1 MDKPRRQPRFVI
13 FALLPQPPG
22 GPPFR
27 SASSLIS
34 AESRWFRTIGLLLA
48 GLGAVML
55 STRSILIKLAYEYH
69 VDPVTFLTLRMV
81 FSLPF
86 FVAAGIW
93 AQKGR
98 GTPAPALSRRDIAS
112 IIGLGLLGYYF
123 ASYIDFVAL
132 QYISAALAR
141 LIIFLN
147 PTITLIV
154 LALFFSRRIV
164 GREVAAMLACYAGIA
179 LCLWHD
185 VQLSGSVGDTAFG
198 SLLSFASAFCYAL
211 YLIFSNKMI
220 SRIGSVPFTAY
231 AMTVSSIAVIIH
243 FLLTHSLSA
252 LALPW
257 QVYAYGIGMAVFC
270 TALPVFMVS
279 EANRRIGP
287 AHVGIL
293 SSMGPIA
300 TVLLGMVVLNET
312 VSASQFAGMLLVLV
326 GVWFVSQ
333 KPKSA

>member
-1 MDKPRRQPRFVI
+1 M
-13 FALLPQPPG
+13 
-22 GPPFR
+22 
-27 SASSLIS
+27 S
-34 AESRWFRTIGLLLA
+34 AESRWFRPLGLFLA
-48 GLGAVML
+48 GAGSILF
-55 STRSILIKLAYEYH
+55 STRSILIKLAYAYH
-69 VDPVTFLTLRMV
+69 VDPITFLALRMV

-86 FVAAGIW
+86 FIAAGIW
-93 AQKGR
+93 AQKSR
-98 GTPAPALSRRDIAS
+98 QTPPVPLSRRDIAA

-123 ASYIDFVAL
+123 ASYVDFVAL

-141 LIIFLN
+141 LILFLN

-154 LALFFSRRIV
+154 MALFFSRRII

-179 LCLWHD
+179 LCLLHD
-185 VQLSGSVGDTAFG
+185 VQLSGSVAETTLG
-198 SLLSFASAFCYAL
+198 SLLSFTSAVCYAL
-211 YLIFSNKMI
+211 YLIFSNKLI
-220 SRIGSVPFTAY
+220 ARIGSVPFTAY
-231 AMTVSSIAVIIH
+231 AMTVSCIAVIVH
-243 FLLTHSLSA
+243 FLIVHPLSA
-252 LALPW
+252 LDLPW
-257 QVYAYGIGMAVFC
+257 QVYAYGAGMAVFC

-293 SSMGPIA
+293 GSMGPLA

-333 KPKSA
+333 KPRSA

>member
-1 MDKPRRQPRFVI
+1 M
-13 FALLPQPPG
+13 
-22 GPPFR
+22 
-27 SASSLIS
+27 S
-34 AESRWFRTIGLLLA
+34 AESPWFRPLGLFLA
-48 GLGAVML
+48 GAGSILF
-55 STRSILIKLAYEYH
+55 STRSILIKLAYAYH

-86 FVAAGIW
+86 FIAAGIW
-93 AQKGR
+93 AQQGR
-98 GTPAPALSRRDIAS
+98 QTPPVPLSRRDIAA

-141 LIIFLN
+141 LILFLN

-154 LALFFSRRIV
+154 MALFFSRRII

-179 LCLWHD
+179 LCLLHD
-185 VQLSGSVGDTAFG
+185 VQLSGSVAETTLG
-198 SLLSFASAFCYAL
+198 SLLSFTSAICYAL
-211 YLIFSNKMI
+211 YLIFSNKLI
-220 SRIGSVPFTAY
+220 ARIGSVPFTAY
-231 AMTVSSIAVIIH
+231 AMTVSCIAVIVH
-243 FLLTHSLSA
+243 FLIVNPLSA

-257 QVYAYGIGMAVFC
+257 PVYAYGIGMAVFC

-293 SSMGPIA
+293 SSMGPLA
-300 TVLLGMVVLNET
+300 TVLLGMAVLGET

-333 KPKSA
+333 KPRSA

>member
-1 MDKPRRQPRFVI
+1 M
-13 FALLPQPPG
+13 
-22 GPPFR
+22 
-27 SASSLIS
+27 S
-34 AESRWFRTIGLLLA
+34 AESRWFRPLGLFLA
-48 GLGAVML
+48 GAGSILF
-55 STRSILIKLAYEYH
+55 STRSILIKLAYAYH
-69 VDPVTFLTLRMV
+69 VDPITFLTLRMV

-86 FVAAGIW
+86 FIAAGIW

-98 GTPAPALSRRDIAS
+98 QTPPAPLSRRDIAA

-141 LIIFLN
+141 LILFLN

-154 LALFFSRRIV
+154 MALFFSRRII

-179 LCLWHD
+179 LCLLHD
-185 VQLSGSVGDTAFG
+185 VQLSGSVAETTLG
-198 SLLSFASAFCYAL
+198 SLLSFTSAVCYAL
-211 YLIFSNKMI
+211 YLIFSNKLI
-220 SRIGSVPFTAY
+220 ARIGSVPFTAY
-231 AMTVSSIAVIIH
+231 AMTVSCIAVIVH
-243 FLLTHSLSA
+243 FLIVNPLSA

-293 SSMGPIA
+293 SSMGPLA